1 MQCGNTNFTINKGIQ
16 NEFIFTIKQNDG
28 LLPMIIDPLDAFS
41 FKIYDIN
48 TDTLTAEV
56 NNTAS
61 NTNGEIEI
69 YDAPN
74 GQIKVILTSAL
85 TSTLK
90 KERGGKEDRYYLKP
104 SYRISIDGTT
114 INNGK
119 INPKIPLVY
128 VE

>member
-1 MQCGNTNFTINKGIQ
+1 MQCGNINFTINKGIQ

-28 LLPMIIDPLDAFS
+28 LFPMIIDPTDTFS
-41 FKIYDIN
+41 FKLYDID
-48 TDTLTAEV
+48 TDALTAEV
-56 NNTAS
+56 NSTS
-61 NTNGEIEI
+61 SSTNGEIEI
-69 YDAPN
+69 YDASN

-104 SYRISIDGTT
+104 SYRISIDGITV
-114 INNGK
+114 NNGM

-128 VE
+128 VD